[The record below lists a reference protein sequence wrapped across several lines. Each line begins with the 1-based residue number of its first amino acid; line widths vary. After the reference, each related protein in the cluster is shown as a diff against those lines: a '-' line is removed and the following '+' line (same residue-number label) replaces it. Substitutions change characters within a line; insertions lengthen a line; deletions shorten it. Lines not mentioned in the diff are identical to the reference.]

1 MYNSREREQKNR
13 DEKVKSLR
21 EVLSKLKRSIR
32 VIATLREKETHECWV
47 HRETD
52 FTAGLSKFLVLI
64 DAGQV
69 IKPSYRRRWSKFY

>member
-1 MYNSREREQKNR
+1 MYKSREREQKNR

-32 VIATLREKETHECWV
+32 VIATWRERKTHQCWV
-47 HRETD
+47 QRETE

-64 DAGQV
+64 NAGQV
-69 IKPSYRRRWSKFY
+69 IKPSYHRKWSKFS